1 VLIET
6 DPERSLETALQA
18 KWQCRI
24 GPMGERFRVWR
35 DEAVR
40 CRTMRDAGESGASG
54 CSSEG
59 KIAKRRYKQGPL

>member
-1 VLIET
+1 MIGI

-40 CRTMRDAGESGASG
+40 CRTMRDAGESGASE
-54 CSSEG
+54 SLV
-59 KIAKRRYKQGPL
+59 RRENREAALQT